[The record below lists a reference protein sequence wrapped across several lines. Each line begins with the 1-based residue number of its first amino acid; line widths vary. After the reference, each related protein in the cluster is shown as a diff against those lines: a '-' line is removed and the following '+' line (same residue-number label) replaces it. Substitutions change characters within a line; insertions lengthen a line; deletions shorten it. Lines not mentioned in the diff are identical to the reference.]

1 MGRTV
6 ATYHEAV
13 AEEQTRLLAFRRSL
27 RKEDQQLYDCLWEWA
42 RLHTQAGTYQ
52 SATSPFIPILF
63 SILLESCRQV
73 KDIEGRIAGLEER
86 IQSLERGITTGE
98 GG

>member
-13 AEEQTRLLAFRRSL
+13 AAEQSRLLGFRRAL

-63 SILLESCRQV
+63 SILMESSRQAKELGQRIHLLEDRMQ
-73 KDIEGRIAGLEER
+73 A
-86 IQSLERGITTGE
+86 LERGLNAGD
-98 GG
+98 

>member
-13 AEEQTRLLAFRRSL
+13 ASEQTRLLAFRRAL
-27 RKEDQQLYDCLWEWA
+27 RKEDQQLYDLLWEWA

-52 SATSPFIPILF
+52 SSTSPFIPILF

-73 KDIEGRIAGLEER
+73 KEVGQQINALEER
-86 IQSLERGITTGE
+86 LVRVEKALDAGN
-98 GG
+98 